1 MKDAVGHESQ
11 RNVQE
16 AAEHVRQHDENRD
29 DLVERV
35 LGSSVD
41 VAVGVDALF
50 GEFDAECEQDL
61 SASWQEQAARP
72 RLR

>member
-1 MKDAVGHESQ
+1 MEEAVGHESQ

-50 GEFDAECEQDL
+50 GEFDA
-61 SASWQEQAARP
+61 RV
-72 RLR
+72 

>member
-35 LGSSVD
+35 LGFSVD

-50 GEFDAECEQDL
+50 GEFDAGV
-61 SASWQEQAARP
+61 
-72 RLR
+72 